1 MFTTD
6 PITGLSYFRPSSLQP
21 LYMFELF
28 GLLVALA
35 AYNGIT
41 IPVNFPLA
49 LYKHL
54 LDIPCTELRDIQDGW
69 PDIARSLQSIKD
81 GAYEGL
87 EYVFPLEANGLRM
100 SINRS
105 AIDRL
110 RAQTDDYASGNR
122 TSLDLSVD
130 EMSRIESGASAA
142 STNPYQPSDH
152 QWPGWSIRA
161 PRSGEQTSADDGI
174 STPDST
180 ASHKMPP
187 DAAQAEQPLVLNTL
201 TTLAESDPK
210 LKNLMAQVAA
220 NTATEDQLKALSNH
234 VNRARAIMQAEKRKG
249 KAPVSAETQT
259 TTSTDTAT
267 KLDQEEREIPTDYPL
282 TASSVSSY
290 ITDYTL
296 WLTTLSVT
304 PQLHSFKRGF
314 HALLP
319 PHTLSPFTPPT
330 LSLALQGAGPNLDLP
345 ALRRATQ
352 YKDYTAEDPYIQM
365 FWRVVERWPNEKRVA
380 LLRFVTAAERVP
392 VVAGAGGLVFRVQR
406 SGAHGGGGGGGL
418 AGPGGFAGQ
427 VAQGE
432 FGGGVGAGG
441 QDPLDLNAVG
451 ERQGEA
457 GSEGEVSTA
466 EAREEDVQLL
476 PTSSTCFGTLYL
488 PRYRD
493 EATLER
499 KLGIALEFGGV
510 GFGTA

>member
-6 PITGLSYFRPSSLQP
+6 PITGLSYFRAGSLQP

-100 SINRS
+100 SVNRG

-110 RAQTDDYASGNR
+110 RAQSEEYASGKR

-142 STNPYQPSDH
+142 STNPFQPSDH
-152 QWPGWSIRA
+152 DWPGWSIRA
-161 PRSGEQTSADDGI
+161 PRSDAQTSAHDGG
-174 STPDST
+174 SAPDST

-220 NTATEDQLKALSNH
+220 NTATEDQVKALSNH
-234 VNRARAIMQAEKRKG
+234 VNRARAIMQAEKRKVRE
-249 KAPVSAETQT
+249 PITAETQ
-259 TTSTDTAT
+259 A
-267 KLDQEEREIPTDYPL
+267 
-282 TASSVSSY
+282 
-290 ITDYTL
+290 
-296 WLTTLSVT
+296 
-304 PQLHSFKRGF
+304 
-314 HALLP
+314 
-319 PHTLSPFTPPT
+319 
-330 LSLALQGAGPNLDLP
+330 DLP
-345 ALRRATQ
+345 TNTTNLNQEQDQDHDQNPLSTLR
-352 YKDYTAEDPYIQM
+352 
-365 FWRVVERWPNEKRVA
+365 
-380 LLRFVTAAERVP
+380 
-392 VVAGAGGLVFRVQR
+392 
-406 SGAHGGGGGGGL
+406 
-418 AGPGGFAGQ
+418 
-427 VAQGE
+427 
-432 FGGGVGAGG
+432 
-441 QDPLDLNAVG
+441 
-451 ERQGEA
+451 
-457 GSEGEVSTA
+457 
-466 EAREEDVQLL
+466 
-476 PTSSTCFGTLYL
+476 
-488 PRYRD
+488 
-493 EATLER
+493 
-499 KLGIALEFGGV
+499 
-510 GFGTA
+510 

>member
-6 PITGLSYFRPSSLQP
+6 PITGLSYFRPGSLQP
-21 LYMFELF
+21 LYIFELF

-54 LDIPCTELRDIQDGW
+54 LDVPCTDLRDIQDGW
-69 PDIARSLQSIKD
+69 PDIARSLQSIKG

-87 EYVFPLEANGLRM
+87 DYVFPLEANGLRM
-100 SINRS
+100 SIDHD

-110 RAQTDDYASGNR
+110 RAQTDDYASGKR
-122 TSLDLSVD
+122 TSLDLPVG

-142 STNPYQPSDH
+142 STTPYQPSDH
-152 QWPGWSIRA
+152 HWPGWSIRA
-161 PRSGEQTSADDGI
+161 PRTSSQISVDDGS

-180 ASHKMPP
+180 ASHTVPHT
-187 DAAQAEQPLVLNTL
+187 AAQAEQPSVLNTL
-201 TTLAESDPK
+201 TTLAKSDPK

-220 NTATEDQLKALSNH
+220 NTATDDQLKAFSNH
-234 VNRARAIMQAEKRKG
+234 VNRARAIVQAEKRKG
-249 KAPVSAETQT
+249 KEAVSAETEKDAPADT
-259 TTSTDTAT
+259 T
-267 KLDQEEREIPTDYPL
+267 KFDQEEEEEEQAPSSNSL
-282 TASSVSSY
+282 TASSLPSY
-290 ITDYTL
+290 ITHYTL
-296 WLTTLSVT
+296 WLTTLSVY
-304 PQLHSFKRGF
+304 PQLHAFKKGF
-314 HALLP
+314 HALIP
-319 PHTLSPFTPPT
+319 PHHLSPFTPPT

-352 YKDYTAEDPYIQM
+352 YKDYSATEPYVQM
-365 FWRVVERWPNEKRVA
+365 FWRVVEKWPNEKRVA

-406 SGAHGGGGGGGL
+406 SGGHGGGQGG
-418 AGPGGFAGQ
+418 PSGFAGQ
-427 VAQGE
+427 ARQGE
-432 FGGGVGAGG
+432 FGGGGGG
-441 QDPLDLNAVG
+441 QGGQGALDLNVD
-451 ERQGEA
+451 EEGEA
-457 GSEGEVSTA
+457 GSEGA
-466 EAREEDVQLL
+466 KGEEDVQLL
-476 PTSSTCFGTLYL
+476 PTSSTCFSTLYL
-488 PRYRD
+488 PRYKD

>member
-1 MFTTD
+1 
-6 PITGLSYFRPSSLQP
+6 
-21 LYMFELF
+21 
-28 GLLVALA
+28 
-35 AYNGIT
+35 
-41 IPVNFPLA
+41 
-49 LYKHL
+49 
-54 LDIPCTELRDIQDGW
+54 
-69 PDIARSLQSIKD
+69 
-81 GAYEGL
+81 
-87 EYVFPLEANGLRM
+87 
-100 SINRS
+100 
-105 AIDRL
+105 
-110 RAQTDDYASGNR
+110 
-122 TSLDLSVD
+122 
-130 EMSRIESGASAA
+130 
-142 STNPYQPSDH
+142 
-152 QWPGWSIRA
+152 
-161 PRSGEQTSADDGI
+161 
-174 STPDST
+174 
-180 ASHKMPP
+180 
-187 DAAQAEQPLVLNTL
+187 
-201 TTLAESDPK
+201 
-210 LKNLMAQVAA
+210 
-220 NTATEDQLKALSNH
+220 
-234 VNRARAIMQAEKRKG
+234 MQAEKRKG
-249 KAPVSAETQT
+249 KAPVSAETKT

-319 PHTLSPFTPPT
+319 PHTLSPFTPLT

-406 SGAHGGGGGGGL
+406 SDAHGGGGGGF

-427 VAQGE
+427 VGQGG
-432 FGGGVGAGG
+432 FGGSGG
-441 QDPLDLNAVG
+441 GGGGDGQGPLVG
-451 ERQGEA
+451 EQGEA
-457 GSEGEVSTA
+457 GSEGV
-466 EAREEDVQLL
+466 REEKEDVQML

-488 PRYRD
+488 PRYKD

>member
-6 PITGLSYFRPSSLQP
+6 PITGLSYFRPGSLQP

-41 IPVNFPLA
+41 IPVNLPLA

-54 LDIPCTELRDIQDGW
+54 LSIPCTELRDIQDGW

-100 SINRS
+100 SINHS

-110 RAQTDDYASGNR
+110 RAQTDDYASGTR

-161 PRSGEQTSADDGI
+161 PRSGSQHPVDDGN

-180 ASHKMPP
+180 ASQTLPRN
-187 DAAQAEQPLVLNTL
+187 AAQAEQPPIFNTL
-201 TTLAESDPK
+201 ATLAKSDPK
-210 LKNLMAQVAA
+210 LKNLMVEVAA
-220 NTATEDQLKALSNH
+220 NTATEDQLRAFQNH
-234 VNRARAIMQAEKRKG
+234 VNRARAIAQAQKRNA
-249 KAPVSAETQT
+249 KASE
-259 TTSTDTAT
+259 
-267 KLDQEEREIPTDYPL
+267 
-282 TASSVSSY
+282 ASSSGSQEHEGPATESPPEPTITTEETLPLSPSNIPSYLSSY
-290 ITDYTL
+290 TA
-296 WLTTLSVT
+296 WLTTLST
-304 PQLHSFKRGF
+304 LPQLHAFKKGF

-319 PHTLSPFTPPT
+319 PHHISPFTPQT
-330 LSLALQGAGPNLDLP
+330 LSLALQGTGPTLDLA

-352 YKDYTAEDPYIQM
+352 YKDYDAEEAYIQM
-365 FWRVVERWPNEKRVA
+365 FWRVVEGWGNEKRVA

-392 VVAGAGGLVFRVQR
+392 VVAGAGGMVFRVQR
-406 SGAHGGGGGGGL
+406 SGGGSGRNGFGGEGGGGGGG
-418 AGPGGFAGQ
+418 
-427 VAQGE
+427 QGE
-432 FGGGVGAGG
+432 VGGQGGFGGGGGQGGQGAEDGMDAPAGSGAG
-441 QDPLDLNAVG
+441 VG
-451 ERQGEA
+451 SAGEK
-457 GSEGEVSTA
+457 
-466 EAREEDVQLL
+466 EDVQML

-488 PRYRD
+488 PRYKD
-493 EATLER
+493 EETLER
-499 KLGIALEFGGV
+499 KLTIALEFGGI